1 MADNQFGRDAVSRRK
16 FIAGTGAVSVAAI
29 AGCSETSD
37 GNGNGDELS
46 GEVIVKGSSTVFPI
60 SDEMA
65 QRFMDDHPKVNV
77 TVDPTGSGGG
87 FENHFCPGNAD
98 INGASRLIKEE
109 EKNHCAENDVSPIEM
124 HIAGDALTVAVSPE
138 NDWVDSMT
146 FDELAQ
152 IWGDDSATTWSDV
165 NPDWPDEELKL
176 YGPDTTSGTY
186 DWFTENVNGGTHR
199 TEYEGTEDDNTIIQ
213 GLENSPYAMGYFG
226 YAYYSENKDRVK
238 ALEIA
243 ESEGD
248 DPSAPSLQAASDGT
262 YPLARPL
269 FIYPAEGAL
278 EREPVYEFVKFYLE
292 NTSADWIADEV
303 GYVPA
308 NQDMVDEN
316 MTKLENAAGE

>member
-1 MADNQFGRDAVSRRK
+1 
-16 FIAGTGAVSVAAI
+16 
-29 AGCSETSD
+29 
-37 GNGNGDELS
+37 
-46 GEVIVKGSSTVFPI
+46 
-60 SDEMA
+60 
-65 QRFMDDHPKVNV
+65 
-77 TVDPTGSGGG
+77 
-87 FENHFCPGNAD
+87 
-98 INGASRLIKEE
+98 
-109 EKNHCAENDVSPIEM
+109 
-124 HIAGDALTVAVSPE
+124 
-138 NDWVDSMT
+138 
-146 FDELAQ
+146 
-152 IWGDDSATTWSDV
+152 
-165 NPDWPDEELKL
+165 
-176 YGPDTTSGTY
+176 
-186 DWFTENVNGGTHR
+186 
-199 TEYEGTEDDNTIIQ
+199 
-213 GLENSPYAMGYFG
+213 MGYFG